1 MLYSPLL
8 ASLAPPLQL
17 LFTEF
22 ARLMLWLSLVIAII
36 VPLER
41 RFPQRRQSFLRQDF
55 GFDLW
60 LYFLNGLL
68 PKLLLALPLS
78 ALAWLLHSLE
88 QSQYYAAVAAMPV
101 RQRFLLA
108 LIVGDCGAYWGH
120 RLCHEWPML
129 WRWHRLHHSAEAL
142 DWLVNTRAH
151 PLDLLFGRLSGL
163 IPIYL
168 LGLAQPTAQSFDL
181 IPILYTVLATIWS
194 FFVHAN
200 LGLRFGWLEDFI
212 ATPAFHHWHHAADD
226 EVAAN
231 RNYAPMFPWLDRLF
245 GTLWLPSVRWPERY
259 GLPSPLG
266 PPQGRQSRK

>member
-1 MLYSPLL
+1 MLDSPLL
-8 ASLAPPLQL
+8 ASVSAPLQL
-17 LFTEF
+17 LFTET
-22 ARLMLWLSLVIAII
+22 ARLVLWLVLVMAII

-41 RFPQRRQSFLRQDF
+41 RFPQRRQRFLRQDF
-55 GFDLW
+55 GLDLG

-78 ALAWLLHSLE
+78 ALAWLFHSME
-88 QSQYYAAVAAMPV
+88 HSSYYAAVAAMPV
-101 RQRFLLA
+101 RLRFLLA

-120 RLCHEWPML
+120 RLSHEWPLL

-151 PLDLLFGRLSGL
+151 PLDLFVGRLAGL

-168 LGLAQPTAQSFDL
+168 LGLAQPSAQSFDM
-181 IPILYTVLATIWS
+181 IPILYTILATVWS

-200 LGLRFGWLEDFI
+200 LGIRFGWLESII
-212 ATPAFHHWHHAADD
+212 ATPAFHHWHHAADG
-226 EVAAN
+226 EVASN

-245 GTLWLPSVRWPERY
+245 GSLWLPSARWPERY
-259 GLPSPLG
+259 GLPSSATALEG
-266 PPQGRQSRK
+266 QSRK